1 MILPGRRRFQPRLW
15 PSVFSLAGIAVLI
28 WLGTWQVQR
37 LHWKEALIADLQAR
51 TSETPMAL
59 PTSIV
64 DPLALEFRPVRL
76 TGRFL
81 HDKEMYLTGRTYK
94 RAVGLHVITPMA
106 LDDGRTVLVDRGWVP
121 PQRQAPDTRTAGQVG
136 GEITLIGLLRR
147 GGWRGLDLFRPE
159 NQPEDNLWVWLDL
172 PAMAAHAGVAPA
184 VTEIYVA
191 AGSAE
196 NPGGFPVGGQTPVTL
211 RNDHLQYA
219 LTWYALAV
227 ALLVIYI
234 LHQSRPIEDRDAD
247 DRL

>member
-1 MILPGRRRFQPRLW
+1 MNVLGGRRFQPHLW
-15 PSVFSLAGIAVLI
+15 PSLFSLVGIAVLI

-51 TSETPMAL
+51 TSEAPMAL
-59 PTSIV
+59 PKSIV
-64 DPLALEFRPVRL
+64 DPVALEFRPVRL

-94 RAVGLHVITPMA
+94 RTVGLHVITPMA

-121 PQRQAPDTRTAGQVG
+121 PQRKAPDTRAAGQVE
-136 GEITLIGLLRR
+136 GEITLVGPLRR

-172 PAMAAHAGVAPA
+172 PAMAAHADLAGA

-191 AGSAE
+191 AGPADT
-196 NPGGFPVGGQTPVTL
+196 PGGVPIGGQTPVTL

-247 DRL
+247 HRL